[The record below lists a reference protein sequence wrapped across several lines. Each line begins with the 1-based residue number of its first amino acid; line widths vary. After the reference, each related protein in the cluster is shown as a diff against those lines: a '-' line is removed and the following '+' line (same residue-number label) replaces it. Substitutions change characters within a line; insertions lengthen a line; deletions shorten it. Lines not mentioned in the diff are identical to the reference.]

1 MVQHCTALPSKT
13 AFSGLLRRSGFGV
26 EKIGDWLSGL
36 QLVPLFPCSVPAQL
50 DVQCLATVD
59 SSIRFARVHMP
70 VAMCFC
76 SGTVRWYICGALT
89 DRSGG
94 RLAWVVPVGGRGRF
108 GRLLLW

>member
-1 MVQHCTALPSKT
+1 
-13 AFSGLLRRSGFGV
+13 V

-89 DRSGG
+89 DR
-94 RLAWVVPVGGRGRF
+94 PVGC
-108 GRLLLW
+108 